1 MSDAELRLVL
11 LGRTGAG
18 RRSAVCSILSLRDSD
33 PGEASASLSTKH
45 RGEAAGRQVT
55 VVSSPDWFSPEC
67 DPERRQTLISS
78 FIAMSAP
85 GPHAFLL
92 CVPVNQPAEGA
103 IAALDVLEKLFGPSS
118 VSSST
123 ILLFTHMEEL
133 DEDEHLEEYL
143 ATWRKDL
150 KALVGRCGGRY
161 HTLEPRGGEPEEREA
176 VEEMMVKVEVMAKES
191 GRPYFSCPLYQEA
204 EEEVRKRQEELAK
217 QMRGEG
223 EVTDDDLEEVR
234 EEAERSV
241 QKLNL
246 EVESVF
252 PALSVSPPAPSFLLG
267 LWEKMT
273 GWVKLLPKYVRRE
286 ALLGALVGLFVGGPF
301 GGIIGATVG
310 SVATEVRRRNT
321 QKTK

>member
-1 MSDAELRLVL
+1 MSDAALRLVV
-11 LGRTGAG
+11 LGRSGAG

-33 PGEASASLSTKH
+33 QGETSDALSRKY

-55 VVSSPDWFSPEC
+55 VVSSPDWLS
-67 DPERRQTLISS
+67 PERRQTLVSS
-78 FIAMSAP
+78 FISMSTP

-92 CVPVNQPAEGA
+92 CVAVNQPAEGA
-103 IAALDVLEKLFGPSS
+103 ITALEVLEKLFGPSS

-123 ILLFTHMEEL
+123 IVLFTHMEEL

-150 KALVGRCGGRY
+150 KALVGRCGDRY
-161 HTLEPRGGEPEEREA
+161 HTLEPRGGELEEKEA
-176 VEEMMVKVEVMAKES
+176 VEEMLVKVEVMVKES
-191 GRPYFSCPLYQEA
+191 GRPYFSCPLYREA
-204 EEEVRKRQEELAK
+204 EEEVRKRQEELLK
-217 QMRGEG
+217 QVRGEG
-223 EVTDDDLEEVR
+223 EVTDGDLEEVR

-241 QKLNL
+241 QLNVD
-246 EVESVF
+246 VESVF
-252 PALSVSPPAPSFLLG
+252 PPLSVSPPSPSFLLG
-267 LWEKMT
+267 LWQKVTAWM
-273 GWVKLLPKYVRRE
+273 KLLPRYVRRE